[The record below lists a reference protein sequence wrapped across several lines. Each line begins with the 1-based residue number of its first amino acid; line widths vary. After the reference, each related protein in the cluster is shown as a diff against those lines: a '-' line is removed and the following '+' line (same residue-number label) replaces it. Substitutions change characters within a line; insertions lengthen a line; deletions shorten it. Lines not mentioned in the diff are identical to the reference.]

1 MNGRRS
7 FAWLVVR
14 AWLDLARCD
23 LLTALCG
30 FGYIRARLAKQ
41 PTRRVTP
48 PADAETLICEA
59 VLLATCFY
67 WKPVLCLQG
76 SVAVTRLLRAHGVP
90 ARMVIGYREAPFF
103 SHAWVEVGSRVV
115 NDSPVYRLRLRILH
129 SI

>member
-23 LLTALCG
+23 VLTALLG
-30 FGYIRARLAKQ
+30 FGYVRARLAKQ
-41 PTRRVTP
+41 ATRRAAP
-48 PADAETLICEA
+48 SADAERVICEA

-67 WKPVLCLQG
+67 WRPVLCLQR
-76 SVAVTRLLRAHGVP
+76 AVSTTRLLRAHGVP

-115 NDSPVYRLRLRILH
+115 NDSPVYRQRLRILH